1 MGRITALTP
10 AIRTAF
16 MMLVI
21 AVFSIASSAVALASP
36 THQEPATEA
45 TTSRMSVEG
54 GELTWGISDSWRTYL
69 NRPFVG
75 GHTIPQSPAQEA
87 QDHRVTFVEASGW
100 VDVETG
106 SGSIEYSGGITSQG
120 HKGYANPNEW
130 GLDQTLSQP
139 KIELTSQKTAK
150 LTALVSQSSALPAFP
165 KYSDK
170 RVHIADLTFSADQL
184 SAGKVTASAVF
195 APDGADIYARL
206 NEKYEP
212 GAAMDHVVFSF
223 TTTGSAPEPSEPESP
238 APDETSDPEETD
250 KPDPGP
256 TTKPTPAPS
265 QPTEQPSASAPSTNG
280 VEGSLQ
286 WGVRESF
293 RKYVVGPIANGKI
306 TPSSGAKQ
314 ANGNGVF
321 TFPQAARGT
330 KWNGNIGQ
338 VQYAGNVNFYGHGGV
353 MDVTL
358 SNPVIVVENARSA
371 KVQTNFNGKT
381 VTIGNIDLSGAKK
394 RSLQGDA
401 VQYQNAPVTLHSH
414 GVAFFA
420 YNGEGF
426 YNAGDKLD
434 AITFTVGDSSKT
446 DVAKT
451 PPSKNTG
458 SQQVDGASSSSSSAE
473 TPASTADT
481 GSTAGSLKW
490 GISNYFAK
498 YTTEK
503 SGTSGCPTP
512 SKHCAGGNIET
523 SGVGTGWLFPQATG
537 GTWDAQNHTGTVN
550 FSGVVRFKGY
560 GMTMFQVANPSIT
573 VHNDTSATISTGNT
587 TSHGQASYKLD
598 LSRGTKTVNDDGT
611 VTWSNVPVN
620 GALAGISAHQSI
632 GLDPLTFTVGVANSA
647 SFGAGAQG
655 GDASSADESA
665 YEADETVPTTE
676 GLEVLTPADRIREGG
691 RIKVKA
697 EGFDAEDS
705 GILAVLYDSSGDSEP
720 KVLDETAT
728 ADENGIVEWS
738 GTLPEGMTGEHVL
751 TLQGSHDAGA
761 EIDILPAEATAAI
774 APIDE
779 LAADLGDHILIA
791 AKGMQ
796 PWEWW
801 ASAGALLSIAGCST
815 ALTLRHRKN
824 QALVEFE
831 D

>member
-1 MGRITALTP
+1 M
-10 AIRTAF
+10 
-16 MMLVI
+16 
-21 AVFSIASSAVALASP
+21 
-36 THQEPATEA
+36 
-45 TTSRMSVEG
+45 
-54 GELTWGISDSWRTYL
+54 
-69 NRPFVG
+69 
-75 GHTIPQSPAQEA
+75 
-87 QDHRVTFVEASGW
+87 
-100 VDVETG
+100 
-106 SGSIEYSGGITSQG
+106 
-120 HKGYANPNEW
+120 
-130 GLDQTLSQP
+130 
-139 KIELTSQKTAK
+139 
-150 LTALVSQSSALPAFP
+150 SQSSALPAFP
-165 KYSDK
+165 KYSDQ
-170 RVHIADLTFSADQL
+170 RVHIADLTFSTEQL
-184 SAGKVTASAVF
+184 RAGEITASAVF

-223 TTTGSAPEPSEPESP
+223 ATSGPAPTESEERPK
-238 APDETSDPEETD
+238 PDETK
-250 KPDPGP
+250 KPDPDQN
-256 TTKPTPAPS
+256 TKSSPAPS
-265 QPTEQPSASAPSTNG
+265 QPTEEPNVSAPSTSG

-293 RKYVVGPIANGKI
+293 RKYVVGPIDNGKI

-314 ANGNGVF
+314 ASGSGVF

-330 KWNGNIGQ
+330 KWNGTTGQ

-371 KVQTNFNGKT
+371 KVQTNYNGKT
-381 VTIGNIDLSGAKK
+381 ITIGNIDLSGAKM

-401 VQYQNAPVTLHSH
+401 VQYENAPVTLHSE

-426 YNAGDKLD
+426 YNAGDNLD

-446 DVAKT
+446 AVAKT

-458 SQQVDGASSSSSSAE
+458 SQQAGGDSSSTSNAE
-473 TPASTADT
+473 TPATTAGT
-481 GSTAGSLKW
+481 GSAAGSLKW
-490 GISNYFAK
+490 GVSSYFAK

-523 SGVGTGWLFPQATG
+523 SGVGSRWLFPQATG
-537 GTWDAQNHTGTVN
+537 GTWNDQNHTGTVN
-550 FSGVVRFKGY
+550 FSGVVRFRGY

-573 VHNDTSATISTGNT
+573 VHNDSSATISTGNKT
-587 TSHGQASYKLD
+587 NHGQASYKLD

-632 GLDPLTFTVGVANSA
+632 GFDPLTFTIGTANNA
-647 SFGAGAQG
+647 AFGAGAQSSDG
-655 GDASSADESA
+655 SSANEST
-665 YEADETVPTTE
+665 YEAAETAPSTE

-705 GILAVLYDSSGDSEP
+705 GILAVLYDTADGTEP
-720 KVLDETAT
+720 KILDETAT
-728 ADENGIVEWS
+728 ADDNGVVEWS
-738 GTLPEGMTGEHVL
+738 GTLPEGITGEHIL

-761 EIDILPAEATAAI
+761 AIDILPAEAIAAI

-779 LAADLGDHILIA
+779 LAAVFGDRILFA
-791 AKGMQ
+791 ATGMQ

-815 ALTLRHRKN
+815 ALTLRHRRN
-824 QALVEFE
+824 QAPVELQG
-831 D
+831 

>member
-1 MGRITALTP
+1 MGRISALTP
-10 AIRTAF
+10 AIRASL
-16 MMLVI
+16 MMLLII
-21 AVFSIASSAVALASP
+21 AVMLVSSALALASSAQDDGTPGSD
-36 THQEPATEA
+36 
-45 TTSRMSVEG
+45 TSRMQVGG
-54 GELTWGISDSWRTYL
+54 GELVWGISDSWRTYL

-75 GHTIPQSPAQEA
+75 GHTIPQAPARAA
-87 QDHRVTFVEASGW
+87 QDNRATFIEATGWIDVEA
-100 VDVETG
+100 G
-106 SGSIEYSGGITSQG
+106 SGAIEYNGGITSQG
-120 HKGYANPNEW
+120 HKGYANPDEW
-130 GLDQTLSQP
+130 GLDQTLSNIN
-139 KIELTSQKTAK
+139 IELTSQTTAQ
-150 LTALVSQSSALPAFP
+150 LTAIVDQTSALAAFA
-165 KYSDK
+165 KYSGE

-184 SAGKVTASAVF
+184 RSGKVTASAVF

-212 GAAMDHVVFSF
+212 GAAMDDVVFSF
-223 TTTGSAPEPSEPESP
+223 ATVGPAPEPSEPESP
-238 APDETSDPEETD
+238 EPEETPDPEETE
-250 KPDPGP
+250 KPDPGQ
-256 TTKPTPAPS
+256 TTQPTPTPS
-265 QPTEQPSASAPSTNG
+265 QPSEEPTADATSSNG

-293 RKYVVGPIANGKI
+293 RNYVVGPIANGKI

-314 ANGNGVF
+314 SNGNGAF

-330 KWNGNIGQ
+330 KWNGTTGQ

-353 MDVTL
+353 MNVTL

-371 KVQTNFNGKT
+371 KVQTNLNGTT
-381 VTIGNIDLSGAKK
+381 VTIGNVDLSGAKK
-394 RSLQGDA
+394 RSLKGDA
-401 VQYQNAPVTLHSH
+401 VQYQNAPVTLHSE

-434 AITFTVGDSSKT
+434 AMTFTVGDSSKT

-451 PPSKNTG
+451 PPSNNTG
-458 SQQVDGASSSSSSAE
+458 SQQVDHDSTSAASAE
-473 TPASTADT
+473 TPASTVAN
-481 GSTAGSLKW
+481 GSAAGSLKW
-490 GISNYFAK
+490 GISNYFAR
-498 YTTEK
+498 YTTQK
-503 SGTSGCPTP
+503 SGTAGCPTP

-523 SGVGTGWLFPQATG
+523 SGVGTGWRFPQATG
-537 GTWDAQNHTGTVN
+537 GTWNAENHTGTVN

-560 GMTMFQVANPSIT
+560 GMTMFQIANPSIT
-573 VHNDTSATISTGNT
+573 VHNDTSATISTGNS

-598 LSRGTKTVNDDGT
+598 LSRGSKTVHDDGT

-632 GLDPLTFTVGVANSA
+632 GLDPLTFTVGVANNT
-647 SFGAGAQG
+647 SFGTSAAG
-655 GDASSADESA
+655 GDGSSADESS
-665 YEADETVPTTE
+665 YEAAETAPTTE

-697 EGFDAEDS
+697 KGFDAEDS
-705 GILAVLYDSSGDSEP
+705 GILAVLYDGVEDGEP

-728 ADENGIVEWS
+728 ADANGVVEWS
-738 GTLPEGMTGEHVL
+738 GTLPEGTTGEHVL
-751 TLQGSHDAGA
+751 TLQGSNDAGA
-761 EIDILPAEATAAI
+761 EIDILPAATTAAI

-791 AKGMQ
+791 ATGMQ

-815 ALTLRHRKN
+815 ALTLRHRRN
-824 QALVEFE
+824 QAPVELE
-831 D
+831 A

>member
-1 MGRITALTP
+1 MGRIYALNP
-10 AIRTAF
+10 VLRTS
-16 MMLVI
+16 MLMLVI
-21 AVFSIASSAVALASP
+21 AVLSIASSAFALAST
-36 THQEPATEA
+36 THNDPATEN
-45 TTSRMSVEG
+45 TTSRMAVEG

-69 NRPFVG
+69 NRSFVG
-75 GHTIPQSPAQEA
+75 GHTIPQAPAREA
-87 QDHRVTFVEASGW
+87 QDNRATLVEASGW
-100 VDVETG
+100 IDIEDG
-106 SGSIEYSGGITSQG
+106 SGSIEYNGGITSQG
-120 HKGYANPNEW
+120 HKGYTNPDEW
-130 GLDQTLSQP
+130 GLDQTLSQL
-139 KIELTSQKTAK
+139 KIELASQQTAK

-165 KYSDK
+165 KYSDQ
-170 RVHIADLTFSADQL
+170 RVHIANLTFSADQL
-184 SAGKVTASAVF
+184 HTGEITASAEF

-212 GAAMDHVVFSF
+212 GAAMDDVVFSF
-223 TTTGSAPEPSEPESP
+223 TTSGPVPEPSEPESP
-238 APDETSDPEETD
+238 DPEETE
-250 KPDPGP
+250 KPDPGQ
-256 TTKPTPAPS
+256 TSQPTPTPS
-265 QPTEQPSASAPSTNG
+265 QPTEEPTASAPSTRG

-314 ANGNGVF
+314 ISGNGVF
-321 TFPQAARGT
+321 TFPQAARGS
-330 KWNGNIGQ
+330 KWNGATGQ
-338 VQYAGNVNFYGHGGV
+338 IQYAGNVNFYGHSGV

-358 SNPVIVVENARSA
+358 SNPIIVVENARSA
-371 KVQTNFNGKT
+371 KVQTHFNGKT
-381 VTIGNIDLSGAKK
+381 ITIGNIDLSGAKMS
-394 RSLQGDA
+394 SLQGDA
-401 VQYQNAPVTLHSH
+401 VQYQNAPVTLHSE

-420 YNGEGF
+420 HNGEGF

-451 PPSKNTG
+451 PSSKNVG
-458 SQQVDGASSSSSSAE
+458 SQQTDGGSSSTSNAE
-473 TPASTADT
+473 TPATTTGT
-481 GSTAGSLKW
+481 GSAAGSLKW
-490 GISNYFAK
+490 GVSSYFAK

-523 SGVGTGWLFPQATG
+523 SGVGSGWLFPQATG
-537 GTWDAQNHTGTVN
+537 GTWNDENHTGTVN
-550 FSGVVRFKGY
+550 FSGVVQFNGY

-573 VHNDTSATISTGNT
+573 VHNDSSATISTGNT
-587 TSHGQASYKLD
+587 TNHGQASYQLD

-632 GLDPLTFTVGVANSA
+632 GLDPLTLTVGTANDA
-647 SFGAGAQG
+647 AFGAGAQG
-655 GDASSADESA
+655 DDGSSTNEAT
-665 YEADETVPTTE
+665 YEAAETAPTTE

-697 EGFDAEDS
+697 EGFDAEDA
-705 GILAVLYDSSGDSEP
+705 GILAVLYDQAGGTEP
-720 KVLDETAT
+720 TILDDTAT
-728 ADENGIVEWS
+728 ADENGVVQWS
-738 GTLPEGMTGEHVL
+738 GTLPEGITGEHVL

-761 EIDILPAEATAAI
+761 AIDILPAEAIATI

-779 LAADLGDHILIA
+779 LAADLGDRILIA
-791 AKGMQ
+791 ASGMQ

-815 ALTLRHRKN
+815 ALTLRHRRN
-824 QALVEFE
+824 QVPGALQG
-831 D
+831 